1 MAYRL
6 KSVRYQDDVRNILLQ
21 NENGPC
27 PLLAAANVLLL
38 RGVIELPPHCLRSN
52 VVKIEELVT
61 IFADRALTK
70 NDANQNENVTP
81 LSAEEEEAIL
91 FRNKQSQHQVDE
103 LMQILPD
110 LQYGMDINPKFMQGP
125 EGYEYTKNFTAFDT
139 MGVNLVHGW
148 LLDPEDKTAEII
160 GGRTY
165 NELIEI
171 VVKGKDKEEEV
182 KKMKERMKQKTEE
195 MDKVK
200 ETKSTEENDETKS
213 EKDWVKV
220 SEDEGE
226 DEGEGEGEDS
236 DNTQRSKSNDEI
248 LNDLKTEIHEM
259 EEQITKLQE
268 SVMRGQA
275 INEFLEVTGHQLTR
289 YGLEKLHEHLRE
301 ADVCVFFRNNHFSTM
316 TMFEGQLFLLVTDLG
331 YANVDEVIWEKLD
344 SIDGNTDYYNSF
356 FYKPDPRDDFID
368 EAVLPE
374 QMVAR
379 RKQSE
384 LDYQVA
390 LTLSD
395 RNENE
400 AKIPSLSN
408 QEEEILFT
416 DGSEERDRKLALS
429 LQNQF
434 QQQDAS
440 LQLARQLH
448 EEEKR
453 MRQQRIEAMRQK
465 NSKSSNCII
474 S

>member
-1 MAYRL
+1 M
-6 KSVRYQDDVRNILLQ
+6 RNILLQ

-27 PLLAAANVLLL
+27 PLLAAANALLL

-52 VVKIEELVT
+52 VVSIEELVT
-61 IFADRALTK
+61 IFADRALKK
-70 NDANQNENVTP
+70 NDAHQNQHLKP
-81 LSAEEEEAIL
+81 SSAEEEEAIY

-125 EGYEYTKNFTAFDT
+125 EGYEYTKNLTAFDT
-139 MGVNLVHGW
+139 MGVDLVHGW
-148 LLDPEDKTAEII
+148 LLDPHDNTAEIVE
-160 GGRTY
+160 GRTY

-171 VVKGKDKEEEV
+171 VVKGKDKEEEA
-182 KKMKERMKQKTEE
+182 KKINEIIQQKSQEIE
-195 MDKVK
+195 KLNEK
-200 ETKSTEENDETKS
+200 KSSEENDETKS

-220 SEDEGE
+220 PEK
-226 DEGEGEGEDS
+226 GEDS
-236 DNTQRSKSNDEI
+236 EHSQSSQVNDGV
-248 LNDLKTEIHEM
+248 LDDLKKEVDELEKKIAD
-259 EEQITKLQE
+259 LQN
-268 SVMRGQA
+268 SAMKGQA
-275 INEFLEVTGHQLTR
+275 INEFLEATGHQLTR

-331 YANVDEVIWEKLD
+331 YANVDDVIWEKLD

-379 RKQSE
+379 REQSE

-395 RNENE
+395 QGGNETDT
-400 AKIPSLSN
+400 PSLSN
-408 QEEEILFT
+408 HEEEITFT
-416 DGSEERDRKLALS
+416 DSAEERDRKLALS
-429 LQNQF
+429 LQTQF

-440 LQLARQLH
+440 LRLARELH

-465 NSKSSNCII
+465 NSKSGNCII